1 MSRSRSK
8 GDRWEEF
15 WARSARQQGATPR
28 QSEAAVSKRKRK
40 WESDNDRLKRH
51 HQDHWALMKRGRE
64 ELQGKHASPSPSR
77 VCSSCKNAR
86 TRLVPPDPEWNGGYG
101 YLGQCNV
108 CLKRMVDE
116 GWGDGVAF
124 LPEDDELICKLL
136 NANGGPMFE
145 GYAPSRM
152 HFYRSVL
159 AFHDAFR
166 HKRWEALVDHIRAN
180 FTTTM
185 SMPNAATPGYRGWYR
200 KDIEPV
206 TTLEARQLSI

>member
-1 MSRSRSK
+1 MSGSWNK
-8 GDRWEEF
+8 GDRWEEY

-28 QSEAAVSKRKRK
+28 QTKAAAVSKRKRK
-40 WESDNDRLKRH
+40 RESDKELLKRYH
-51 HQDHWALMKRGRE
+51 RDHWALMKRGRE
-64 ELQGKHASPSPSR
+64 ELQKLTPLTSR
-77 VCSSCKNAR
+77 ACSSCKNAR

-101 YLGQCNV
+101 CLGQCNV

-136 NANGGPMFE
+136 NANGEPMYE

-166 HKRWEALVDHIRAN
+166 HKQWQALVDHIRAN

-185 SMPNAATPGYRGWYR
+185 SAPNANMPGYRGWYR

-206 TTLEARQLSI
+206 TTLEAQQFSI